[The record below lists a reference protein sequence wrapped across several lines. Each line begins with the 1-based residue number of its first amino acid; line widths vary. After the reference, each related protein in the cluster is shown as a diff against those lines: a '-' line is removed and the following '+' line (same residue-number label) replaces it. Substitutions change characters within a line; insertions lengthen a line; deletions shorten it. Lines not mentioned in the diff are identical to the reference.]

1 MSDDLAKAVREA
13 VDASDNSEHL
23 KLIAAVLAA
32 QQLTQVAQTQQ
43 CQHQATPQRQQFD
56 VLKWLTIGAVIALL
70 ALAFAL
76 SMIALAIGGVCATAC
91 LLVLRSLWREILRGR
106 D

>member
-1 MSDDLAKAVREA
+1 MSDDLAQAAREA
-13 VDASDNSEHL
+13 VEASDNSEQL
-23 KLIAAVLAA
+23 RLILAMLHA
-32 QQLTQVAQTQQ
+32 QQLTQAAQ
-43 CQHQATPQRQQFD
+43 PQPSHAPAPRQQFNA
-56 VLKWLTIGAVIALL
+56 VKWLVIGGTAALL

-76 SMIALAIGGVCATAC
+76 SMIAVAILGVCATAC